1 MFCLATVLRL
11 LNHYKNGRPSLK
23 SDPVA
28 NKGCTGL
35 TELIQKCLPRTTNKL
50 QISKN
55 SILYL
60 AVTKRNTILILP
72 ALQLNRLCVSTLIN
86 TCEKNLTINY
96 FNYSFVMLLGELR
109 YCKTECP
116 NSSMYVLKLNIF
128 LFNTYFYQR
137 HNVDARHANL
147 SMIGR
152 DQHYHITNL
161 NIFNF
166 HSQTIYRSDGTNE
179 RAVRT

>member
-1 MFCLATVLRL
+1 MTQS
-11 LNHYKNGRPSLK
+11 YTS
-23 SDPVA
+23 
-28 NKGCTGL
+28 TGL
-35 TELIQKCLPRTTNKL
+35 TELIQKWQPRTTNKL

-55 SILYL
+55 SILHL
-60 AVTKRNTILILP
+60 AVTKRSTILILL
-72 ALQLNRLCVSTLIN
+72 ALQLNRLYVSALIN
-86 TCEKNLTINY
+86 TCEKNLTVNYINY
-96 FNYSFVMLLGELR
+96 SYTTLLGEPR
-109 YCKTECP
+109 YCNTECP
-116 NSSMYVLKLNIF
+116 NSSMYVLKLSIL

-137 HNVDARHANL
+137 RNVDARHANL

-166 HSQTIYRSDGTNE
+166 HPQIIYRSDGTNE